1 MKSQKGGS
9 GGDLRNRAE
18 KSLDLEQAESRKL
31 STEDAGKMIHELRVH
46 QVELEMQNE
55 ELRSAQAQ
63 IEESRARYSDLYDFA
78 PIGYV
83 TLDEKGLIRQANLT
97 AAKLLGIERSRL
109 IQKPFHVHVAAED
122 RDRFYLHLR
131 DGLKSKER
139 QSCEVKLVNH
149 AGVGFYVQIDGISVQ
164 DSSGTTVCNLAVTD
178 ISKRKRVEEELAKAK
193 KLEAMGILAGG
204 IGHDFNNLLAVI
216 LGNLSM
222 VEIELQKLERIVPN
236 SGQRGLASLSN
247 ATKAVMLATDLTKR
261 FLTLSP
267 GGEPCMVSIPVRQ
280 LVRGSSAQALSG
292 SNVLCEYS
300 LGDDLEEV
308 GGDPS
313 QLRQAL
319 YDVILN
325 AREAMPGGGTV
336 RILAENS
343 RVGSIDGESDV
354 PMDIE
359 NHYVRISIRD
369 EGVGIPDENLPK
381 IFDPYFS
388 TKDRGRQK
396 GMGLGLTTAHSIIK
410 RHNGRVDVASEV
422 GIGTTFDIY
431 LPASRKA

>member
-1 MKSQKGGS
+1 MKRQKGGS
-9 GGDLRNRAE
+9 GGDLRKRAE
-18 KSLDLEQAESRKL
+18 KRLDLEQAESRKL
-31 STEDAGKMIHELRVH
+31 STEDAGKMIHELQVH

-193 KLEAMGILAGG
+193 KLEATGILAGG
-204 IGHDFNNLLAVI
+204 IAHDFNNLLAVI

-222 VEIELQKLERIVPN
+222 VEIELLKLEGIEPN

-261 FLTLSP
+261 YLTFSP

-280 LVRGSSAQALSG
+280 LVRESSDQALRG

-300 LGDDLEEV
+300 LKDDLEEI

-354 PMDIE
+354 PMDIK
-359 NHYVRISIRD
+359 NHYIRISIRD

-388 TKDRGRQK
+388 TKDRGSQK

-410 RHNGRVDVASEV
+410 RHNGRIHVESEV

-431 LPASRKA
+431 LPPSRK